1 MSKPIKRNKPAIG
14 ITLDADVMKWL
25 KDESKKVRQ
34 KPAQFVNSILAM
46 AMGRL
51 CAGKR
56 DSITECAARPCS
68 GSNAHGRLLPD
79 SGCVASPANPAHA
92 AARTAEARAGS
103 TGRSKSKAG

>member
-1 MSKPIKRNKPAIG
+1 MKKSVRVSMSLDSETFAAIKEVAKRTRSNASQVVREAIMM
-14 ITLDADVMKWL
+14 AYMKA
-25 KDESKKVRQ
+25 E
-34 KPAQFVNSILAM
+34 AA
-46 AMGRL
+46 
-51 CAGKR
+51 
-56 DSITECAARPCS
+56 CAARPCA